1 MTDDPNSLVDILRW
15 RAIHEPYRL
24 AYRYLKDG
32 ETDEVTVTYK
42 ELDRLARAIAANLQS
57 SSKLGDRAILLFP
70 PGLDF
75 VAAYF
80 AGLYAGVIVIPA
92 YPPHPA
98 RLEKTLET
106 TLRIIVDAEP
116 TAILLT
122 ASLLEAINSQSNI
135 KKKFDKI
142 KLLVTDTD
150 VIFDGDKKWQQPEI
164 DKDDIAFLQ
173 YTSGSTS
180 APKGVMI
187 SHGNLLNNLERIE
200 KSMGLTSQSSTVFWL
215 PPYHDMGLI
224 GGVLQ
229 SLYTGYPVTLI
240 PHLMFLQK
248 PIRWLKAI
256 SRYKATTSGA
266 PNFAYDLCVRKIKT
280 EQIKELD
287 LSRWEVAFNGAEPVH
302 RKTMDQFSNH
312 FFSCGYKREAFFPCY
327 GLAESTLMVTGGPK
341 SRIPKM
347 KTLLKSGLQENKAI
361 LAKGDEDDTQTI
373 ISSGQSV
380 GKQKMI
386 IVDVETHS
394 PCPPD
399 CIGEVW
405 ISSSCV
411 GKGYWNRPAESE
423 STFNVC
429 LSGTTEESY
438 LRTGDL
444 GFIAEE
450 ELYITGRLKNLIIV
464 NGKNHYPHDI
474 QRTVEDSHLAIISA
488 GCAVFSVENTNS
500 EQVIVVAE
508 IQHKQVTNPDELTN
522 TIRRIVSQ
530 EHGVSVSDIKLVLQG
545 SIPKT
550 TSGKIKHFLCKKNY
564 LTKTLKEITL
574 L

>member
-1 MTDDPNSLVDILRW
+1 MTDEPNSLVDILKW

-32 ETDEVTVTYK
+32 ENDEVTTTYS
-42 ELDRLARAIAANLQS
+42 ELDRHTRCIAAKLQAL
-57 SSKLGDRAILLFP
+57 SKQGERAILLFP

-106 TLRIIVDAEP
+106 TLRIIADAEP
-116 TAILLT
+116 TSVLLT
-122 ASLLEAINSQSNI
+122 SSLLESINSKPSI
-135 KKKFDKI
+135 KEKFETI
-142 KLLVTDTD
+142 KFLVTDTEE
-150 VIFDGDKKWQQPEI
+150 IFNWDKQWLQPKI
-164 DKDDIAFLQ
+164 NKDDIAFIQ

-180 APKGVMI
+180 TPKGVII

-229 SLYTGYPVTLI
+229 SMYTGYPVTLM
-240 PHLMFLQK
+240 PHLLFLQK

-256 SRYKATTSGA
+256 SKYKATTSGA
-266 PNFAYDLCVRKIKT
+266 PNFAYDLCVRKIKA

-287 LSRWEVAFNGAEPVH
+287 LRSWEVAFNGAEPIH
-302 RKTMDQFSNH
+302 HLTMDQFAEH
-312 FFSCGYKREAFFPCY
+312 FFSCGYKQEAFFPCY
-327 GLAESTLMVTGGPK
+327 GLAESTLMVTGGSK
-341 SRIPKM
+341 SRIPK
-347 KTLLKSGLQENKAI
+347 KQTLLKFGLQANKAI
-361 LAKGDEDDTQTI
+361 LAEENDEGTQTI

-380 GKQKMI
+380 GHQTI
-386 IVDVETHS
+386 AIVDVETHS
-394 PCPPD
+394 QCLPG

-411 GKGYWNRPAESE
+411 GKGYWNRPTESN
-423 STFNVC
+423 STFYVS
-429 LSGTTEESY
+429 LSGNNEEFY

-444 GFIAEE
+444 GFMSEE
-450 ELYITGRLKNLIIV
+450 ELYITGRLKNLIII

-474 QRTVEDSHLAIISA
+474 QRTVEDSHLAIGSSS
-488 GCAVFSVENTNS
+488 CAVFSVEKTNS
-500 EQVIVVAE
+500 ERVIVVAE
-508 IQHKQVTNPDELTN
+508 IHPKQVSNRDELID
-522 TIRRIVSQ
+522 TIRRVVSQ
-530 EHGVSVSDIKLVLQG
+530 EHAISVSDIKLVLPG

-564 LTKTLKEITL
+564 LTETLKEITL